1 MTNER
6 PVIPE
11 ASSPEDPEPGPE
23 AIETFTRDQI
33 LGFVRGEAA
42 RRDPRYA
49 HLYRKMSAG
58 RIKDGV
64 DVAQQLLAAHLAL
77 FRCHGRGG
85 RREHR
90 AAIDR
95 ILASTNDASLV
106 LGLVWLEAA
115 FGLLPASQPRHG
127 D

>member
-1 MTNER
+1 MTIGLAAT
-6 PVIPE
+6 PQ
-11 ASSPEDPEPGPE
+11 STSPDGQELEG
-23 AIETFTRDQI
+23 ATIETFTSDQI
-33 LGFVRGEAA
+33 LDYVRHEAA
-42 RRDPRYA
+42 RRDPRSA
-49 HLYRKMSAG
+49 HLYRKMRAG

-64 DVAQQLLAAHLAL
+64 DVAQQLLTAHLAL

-90 AAIDR
+90 AAINR

-115 FGLLPASQPRHG
+115 YALLPASRSRHG

>member
-6 PVIPE
+6 PAAP
-11 ASSPEDPEPGPE
+11 AARGSEDSEPGAE
-23 AIETFTRDQI
+23 AIDVFTSDQI
-33 LGFVRGEAA
+33 LDYVRHEAA
-42 RRDPRYA
+42 RRDPRSA
-49 HLYRKMSAG
+49 HLYRKMRAG

-64 DVAQQLLAAHLAL
+64 DVAQQLLTAHLAL

-90 AAIDR
+90 AAINR

-115 FGLLPASQPRHG
+115 LALLPASRSRHG

>member
-6 PVIPE
+6 PAAP
-11 ASSPEDPEPGPE
+11 AARGSEDPDPGAE
-23 AIETFTRDQI
+23 AIDVFTSGQI
-33 LGFVRGEAA
+33 LDYVRYEAA
-42 RRDPRYA
+42 RRDPRSA
-49 HLYRKMSAG
+49 HLYRKMRAG
-58 RIKDGV
+58 RIKDGI

-77 FRCHGRGG
+77 FRGHGRGG

-90 AAIDR
+90 AAIDG

-115 FGLLPASQPRHG
+115 LGLLPASPPRHG